1 MEKPGPSGV
10 REPEQPS
17 ARELAGCQPVEVVYL
32 VVREGLSG
40 VFDAQVLRPLSKH
53 GAEVRAR
60 VVLCEPIGS
69 FVRTEG
75 RRAQQERGIR
85 ASSLG
90 VDLATIPSAPARA
103 KWLWDDWHLLRRWL
117 RRRFGP
123 ADVFVLH
130 ARGGSAA
137 LLALGMRRW
146 FPHVRVI
153 FDCRGAEPAEQEE
166 LLALA
171 GETRSRAGRRRL
183 RDVQWTE
190 RVSATQ
196 SDHVLCVSNA
206 MADYLSEQYAVQAD
220 RVTVVPCC
228 VDTDMFGSAAHERD
242 ATRRE
247 LNVADRIVVAY
258 CGSLEWYQC
267 PDESL
272 HIFGAIKAL
281 RPNAHFLA
289 LTRSVDR
296 MRQFCKSA
304 GFRDEHCTVLSLGP
318 AAVPRYLAAADVGLL
333 PRQDSLVNRVASP
346 VKFAEYLASG
356 TPVILSNRI
365 GDYSELAR
373 SKNVGLVLPSSVKGA
388 GAAGIACL
396 LNGFLDQ
403 YAADGGAWRRR
414 CQRVAQ
420 ESLDWNVHLPRVA
433 AVYDQVSKPSYGGRS
448 LDTYVRS
455 VNEAPRTVNG

>member
-1 MEKPGPSGV
+1 MTTVASSV

-17 ARELAGCQPVEVVYL
+17 ARQLTGCQPVEVVYL

-40 VFDAQVLRPLSKH
+40 VFDAQVLRPLSKY

-60 VVLCEPIGS
+60 VVVCEPIGS
-69 FVRTEG
+69 FVRTDG

-103 KWLWDDWHLLRRWL
+103 KWLWDDCHLLRRWL
-117 RRRFGP
+117 GRKFGP
-123 ADVFVLH
+123 ADVFIVH
-130 ARGGSAA
+130 ARGSAAA

-171 GETRSRAGRRRL
+171 GETHSRTGRRRL
-183 RDVQWTE
+183 RVVQWTE

-196 SDHVLCVSNA
+196 SDHVLCVSKA
-206 MADYLSEQYAVQAD
+206 MADYLSEQYAMQVA

-228 VDTDMFGSAAHERD
+228 VDTDMFAKAAHERD

-247 LNVADRIVVAY
+247 LGVADRLVVAY
-258 CGSLEWYQC
+258 CGSLEFYQC

-272 HIFGAIKAL
+272 RIFAAIKAR
-281 RPNAHFLA
+281 RPDAHFLA
-289 LTRSVDR
+289 LTRSADR

-304 GFRDEHCTVLSLGP
+304 GFRDEDCTVLSLEP
-318 AAVPRYLAAADVGLL
+318 AAVPRYLAASDVGLL
-333 PRQDSLVNRVASP
+333 PRQESLVNRVASP

-356 TPVILSNRI
+356 TPVILSNQI

-373 SKNVGLVLPSSVKGA
+373 WKNVGLVLPSSGRGA
-388 GAAGIACL
+388 GAAEIPSL
-396 LNGFLDQ
+396 LSGFLDQ
-403 YAADGGAWRRR
+403 YVADPGAWRRR

-420 ESLDWNVHLPRVA
+420 EALDWNAHLPRVA
-433 AVYDQVSKPSYGGRS
+433 AVYDQVSK
-448 LDTYVRS
+448 
-455 VNEAPRTVNG
+455 APVTAASRLIRMVDQ